1 MAAALLVVVVA
12 FSWAH
17 STARV
22 SRGLGLTHPH
32 AACVG
37 ARGRET
43 KGDAEEG
50 AARFA
55 KSSIKCITR
64 GDGTGHRDGVC
75 LIYFDARRGS
85 TSCRS
90 RPFLILFHPL
100 AMGSLVSFEPVTNS
114 APREPNCPA
123 FGSFFGRSHRDVNDT
138 RSLRNAALP

>member
-37 ARGRET
+37 EREREVERQRED
-43 KGDAEEG
+43 GEER
-50 AARFA
+50 ATRFA

-90 RPFLILFHPL
+90 RPFLILSTLSRWDRLCPL
-100 AMGSLVSFEPVTNS
+100 SRWRIAGCVSRIGRYSKVFLASRITIQVTCFV
-114 APREPNCPA
+114 E
-123 FGSFFGRSHRDVNDT
+123 F
-138 RSLRNAALP
+138 L